1 MMENQTT
8 IADTVKNLEPG
19 KLRIEQKQELFEAIR
34 HYLKYQAF
42 AKISDEC
49 ALPESAHTV
58 VEGLIDLFETH
69 YEGKKH
75 DKSD

>member
-1 MMENQTT
+1 MENKTT
-8 IADTVKNLEPG
+8 IADTVKSLQPG
-19 KLRIEQKQELFEAIR
+19 TLKVEQKQELFEAIR

-49 ALPESAHTV
+49 VLPDAAHTV

-69 YEGKKH
+69 YEGKNH
-75 DKSD
+75 DKPA

>member
-1 MMENQTT
+1 MENKTT

-49 ALPESAHTV
+49 ILPNAAHIVMES
-58 VEGLIDLFETH
+58 LIDLFETH
-69 YEGKKH
+69 YEGKNH
-75 DKSD
+75 DKPE